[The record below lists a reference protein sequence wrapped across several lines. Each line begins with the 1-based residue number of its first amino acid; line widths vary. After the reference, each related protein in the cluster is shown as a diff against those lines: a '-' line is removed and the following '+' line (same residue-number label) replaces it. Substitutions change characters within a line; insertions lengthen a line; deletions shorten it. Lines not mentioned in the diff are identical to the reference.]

1 MDIALINVLQFIVNK
16 EQYVKMV
23 YVSKIKIKKSVIVR
37 IHARKDRNVLNK
49 DVLKMKNVDH
59 LDYASL
65 VLNVGEELA
74 SNKQNLVILIQIF
87 VGFLDQIKRPA
98 PLYTIFDLQIPN
110 FV

>member
-23 YVSKIKIKKSVIVR
+23 YVSKIKIKQSAIVR
-37 IHARKDRNVLNK
+37 IHVRKDRNVLNK
-49 DVLKMKNVDH
+49 DALKMKNVDH
-59 LDYASL
+59 LDHASL

-87 VGFLDQIKRPA
+87 VGFLDQIKRHV
-98 PLYTIFDLQIPN
+98 PLYTIFDLQILN